1 VLEKLGESPVIDPSS
16 CSAFLE
22 MAKPSTVVS
31 LPEGGWGE
39 GGFHYIWLND
49 WTKWT
54 WRHVYQAEDTMCE
67 VARKLHNGSS
77 ENAYRVACQM
87 GRELLLLES
96 SDWQFLISTWSA
108 RDYAEARVARHWENF
123 QRLNDIFARLE
134 IGDSPDQTDW
144 HFLEV
149 CEENDKVFQDIKPS
163 LWLP

>member
-1 VLEKLGESPVIDPSS
+1 VAASEWVDGST
-16 CSAFLE
+16 CSRFLE
-22 MAKPSTVVS
+22 QFPPTSLVS
-31 LPEGGWGE
+31 LPEGSWGE

-54 WRHVYQAEDTMCE
+54 WRHVYQAEDKMCE
-67 VARKLHNGSS
+67 VALKLNRNSDES
-77 ENAYRVACQM
+77 LYRVACQL

-123 QRLNDIFARLE
+123 QRLHAMFDRLQA
-134 IGDSPDQTDW
+134 GDSADDADW
-144 HFLEV
+144 RFLEL
-149 CEENDKVFQDIKPS
+149 CEENDNVFQDIKPS